1 MATGSSRNRGRRGG
15 VKRPAAVSGPG
26 KLSRRTDGAA
36 PTIEDVRGMVN
47 ESAGEEAALVDQ
59 VRQGNIEQPQETF
72 TAQPQQGPA
81 PLGGLP
87 TGLADVFAPGED
99 NLGQYQSPPTQDQ
112 FLEPDDVMLIRAMA
126 EVNPTTELLGLL
138 KFASDRQ
145 IGRTHRNL

>member
-1 MATGSSRNRGRRGG
+1 MTPPSRWVGLPSSQRPASATEPRHPLFLPGWHASSRS
-15 VKRPAAVSGPG
+15 PA
-26 KLSRRTDGAA
+26 KL
-36 PTIEDVRGMVN
+36 
-47 ESAGEEAALVDQ
+47 L
-59 VRQGNIEQPQETF
+59 PQETF
-72 TAQPQQGPA
+72 AAQPQQGPA

-126 EVNPTTELLGLL
+126 EVNPTSELLGLL

-145 IGRTHRNL
+145 IGRTQRNF

>member
-1 MATGSSRNRGRRGG
+1 MAINSSRSRGRRGG

-26 KLSRRTDGAA
+26 KLSRRTDGVA
-36 PTIEDVRGMVN
+36 PTIDDVRGMVN
-47 ESAGEEAALVDQ
+47 ESAGEESALVEQ
-59 VRQGNIEQPQETF
+59 VRQGNVEQPQESF
-72 TAQPQQGPA
+72 AAPQQQGPA

-87 TGLADVFAPGED
+87 SGIADVFAPGED

-145 IGRTHRNL
+145 VGRTQRNL